1 MKIALVIAGLT
12 AALGATF
19 VHADD
24 KHESHAGT
32 NACARE
38 FAADFGDRWIM
49 TRKQAKRHVAG
60 NLPGKV
66 ISVCADGNGP
76 DEPHYHVD
84 LRLPH
89 GPIARL
95 EVDATN
101 GDFGWRQPAVV
112 QD

>member
-1 MKIALVIAGLT
+1 MKFALVIAGLT
-12 AALGATF
+12 AAFAATSI
-19 VHADD
+19 HAGD
-24 KHESHAGT
+24 KHDSREGT
-32 NACARE
+32 SACPRE
-38 FAADFGDRWIM
+38 FAADFGERWIM

-66 ISVCADGNGP
+66 ISVCADDGSA
-76 DEPHYHVD
+76 DPHFHVD

-101 GDFGWRQPAVV
+101 GDFGWRQPAVL